1 MAIGNWQSSVD
12 RMGVL
17 HNPAVPVAW
26 KGNLPR
32 AIYVWTGRSWYQ
44 ITPRADQRPVDAL
57 KGQLYELTRMVKRNR
72 FIWYEADMPV
82 LAQQATEWGY
92 YWMGEVVPS
101 R

>member
-17 HNPAVPVAW
+17 HNLAVPVAW

-72 FIWYEADMPV
+72 FIWYEAD
-82 LAQQATEWGY
+82 
-92 YWMGEVVPS
+92 
-101 R
+101 